1 MPSTTHCK
9 QSSSIDPLLEAM
21 IDEVGTIGNGSSFH
35 CSPVHVASTMDM
47 TTV

>member
-9 QSSSIDPLLEAM
+9 QSSSIDRLLDAM
-21 IDEVGTIGNGSSFH
+21 VDEVGTISNGSSFH
-35 CSPVHVASTMDM
+35 CSRVHVASTMDM